1 METYKF
7 QEAPETDNFHKPLPK
22 DTSSVGAGG
31 GPWPADLSARLWV
44 I

>member
-31 GPWPADLSARLWV
+31 GDPGQLTSLHSYE
-44 I
+44 

>member
-22 DTSSVGAGG
+22 DTSSEGVGGNPG
-31 GPWPADLSARLWV
+31 QLTSLHSYE
-44 I
+44 